1 MTLPSIAR
9 ASVASFAAL
18 FSILIGATAIPAVA
32 QDYSLLNYNGPDRT
46 EKLVAEAKKEGG
58 LTLYTSIA
66 GNDMPLLKND
76 FEKKYGIKLT
86 VWRAGSAQVMQR
98 SITETEAKR
107 YQVDAIHIGAPEME
121 GLHREK
127 ILQPVTSPV
136 FKNLI
141 ADAVAPHREWAS
153 TMLTVWVQTYNS
165 NKVKKSDLPK
175 SYQDLLD
182 PKWKG
187 QLGIESEDS
196 DWFAAVVGN
205 MGEAKGLKLFRDIV
219 AANGISVRKGH
230 TLLQNLVA
238 AGEVPLA
245 LAQYNYV
252 AAGVKRS
259 GAPVDWFVIE
269 PAIARAN
276 AVGIAAHAP
285 HPASALLF
293 YEYILSPDGQKIL
306 ASLDYVPTN
315 KTVTSSMKNTKIQIE
330 DPVATIDQWAK
341 WGKIYSDTMAG
352 KITLGGCCESKG
364 ARRLRRL
371 LYSVRVPRPSA
382 SSFTSL
388 RTTST
393 TAAWRPCFR
402 NALYE

>member
-1 MTLPSIAR
+1 MTIPSIVNIRFA
-9 ASVASFAAL
+9 AVAAL
-18 FSILIGATAIPAVA
+18 FGMLLAGSALPCAA
-32 QDYSLLNYNGPDRT
+32 QDYSILNYSGPDRA
-46 EKLVAEAKKEGG
+46 EKLLAEAKKEGG

-66 GNDMPLLKND
+66 SADMPLLKDD

-86 VWRAGSAQVMQR
+86 VWRGGSAQVMQR
-98 SITETEAKR
+98 SITETEARR

-127 ILQPVTSPV
+127 ILQPVNSAV

-153 TMLTVWVQTYNS
+153 TMLTVWVQTYNTS
-165 NKVKKSDLPK
+165 KVKKSELPK

-187 QLGIESEDS
+187 QLGIESEDA
-196 DWFAAVVGN
+196 DWFAAVAGN
-205 MGEAKGLKLFRDIV
+205 LGEAKGVKLFRDIA

-252 AAGVKRS
+252 VTGIKRS

-306 ASLDYVPTN
+306 ASRDYVPTN
-315 KTVTSSMKNTKIQIE
+315 KTVASSMKNVKIQIE

-341 WGKIYSDTMAG
+341 WNKIYNDTMAG
-352 KITLGGCCESKG
+352 K
-364 ARRLRRL
+364 
-371 LYSVRVPRPSA
+371 
-382 SSFTSL
+382 
-388 RTTST
+388 
-393 TAAWRPCFR
+393 
-402 NALYE
+402 

>member
-1 MTLPSIAR
+1 MAMSSIIR
-9 ASVASFAAL
+9 AQCALAAGL
-18 FSILIGATAIPAVA
+18 FGLMFSLFIGAASA
-32 QDYSLLNYNGPDRT
+32 QDYSLLNYTGPDRT
-46 EKLVAEAKKEGG
+46 EKLIAEAKKEGG

-66 GNDMPLLKND
+66 GNDMPLLKAD
-76 FEKKYGIKLT
+76 FEKRYGVKVR
-86 VWRAGSAQVMQR
+86 VWRSGSGQVMQR
-98 SITETEAKR
+98 AITETEAKR

-141 ADAVAPHREWAS
+141 NDAVAPHREWAS
-153 TMLTVWVQTYNS
+153 TMLTVWVQTYNTD
-165 NKVKKSDLPK
+165 KVKKNELPK
-175 SYQDLLD
+175 AWADLAD

-187 QLGIESEDS
+187 KLGIESEDS

-205 MGEAKGLKLFRDIV
+205 LGGEAKGVKLFRDI
-219 AANGISVRKGH
+219 AATNGISVRKGH

-252 AAGVKRS
+252 TAGIKRS

-276 AVGIAAHAP
+276 AIGIAAHAP
-285 HPASALLF
+285 HPAAALLF
-293 YEYILSPDGQKIL
+293 YDYILSPDGQKIL

-315 KTVTSSMKNTKIQIE
+315 KTVASSMKNIKIQIE

-341 WGKIYSDTMAG
+341 WGKIYNDTMAG
-352 KITLGGCCESKG
+352 K
-364 ARRLRRL
+364 
-371 LYSVRVPRPSA
+371 
-382 SSFTSL
+382 
-388 RTTST
+388 
-393 TAAWRPCFR
+393 
-402 NALYE
+402 

>member
-1 MTLPSIAR
+1 MTIPSIAR
-9 ASVASFAAL
+9 VRRASVAASLVVLFGIAAAAFALPCA
-18 FSILIGATAIPAVA
+18 A
-32 QDYSLLNYNGPDRT
+32 QDYSLLNYNGADRT

-66 GNDMPLLKND
+66 SADMPLLKD
-76 FEKKYGIKLT
+76 GFEKKYGIKLT
-86 VWRAGSAQVMQR
+86 VWRGGSAQVMQR
-98 SITETEAKR
+98 SIAETEAKR

-127 ILQPVTSPV
+127 VLQPVNSPV
-136 FKNLI
+136 FKSLI

-153 TMLTVWVQTYNS
+153 TMLTVWVQTYNTG
-165 NKVKKSDLPK
+165 KVKKSELPK

-187 QLGIESEDS
+187 QLGIEAEDS

-205 MGEAKGLKLFRDIV
+205 LGEAKGLKLFRDI
-219 AANGISVRKGH
+219 AATNGISVRKGH

-252 AAGVKRS
+252 VAGVKRS

-285 HPASALLF
+285 HPAAALLF
-293 YEYILSPDGQKIL
+293 YEYILSPEGQTIL
-306 ASLDYVPTN
+306 ASRDYVPTN
-315 KTVTSSMKNTKIQIE
+315 KNVASPMKNTRIQIE

-341 WGKIYSDTMAG
+341 WGKIYNDTMAG
-352 KITLGGCCESKG
+352 K
-364 ARRLRRL
+364 
-371 LYSVRVPRPSA
+371 
-382 SSFTSL
+382 
-388 RTTST
+388 
-393 TAAWRPCFR
+393 
-402 NALYE
+402 

>member
-1 MTLPSIAR
+1 MIIPSIVRAR
-9 ASVASFAAL
+9 VASVTSLVAL
-18 FSILIGATAIPAVA
+18 SSILIGITATPAFG

-46 EKLVAEAKKEGG
+46 ERLVAEAKKEGG

-66 GNDMPLLKND
+66 SADMPLLKSD

-86 VWRAGSAQVMQR
+86 VWRGGSAQVLQR

-107 YQVDAIHIGAPEME
+107 YQVDVIHIGAPEME

-141 ADAVAPHREWAS
+141 TDAVAPHREWAS
-153 TMLTVWVQTYNS
+153 TMLTVWVQTYNTS
-165 NKVKKSDLPK
+165 KVKKSDLPK

-205 MGEAKGLKLFRDIV
+205 MGEAKGLKLFRDI
-219 AANGISVRKGH
+219 ATTNGISVRKGH

-252 AAGVKRS
+252 VTGVKRS

-293 YEYILSPDGQKIL
+293 YDYILSPEGQKIL

-315 KTVTSSMKNTKIQIE
+315 KTVPSSMKNTKIMIE

-341 WGKIYSDTMAG
+341 WGKIYNDTMAG
-352 KITLGGCCESKG
+352 K
-364 ARRLRRL
+364 
-371 LYSVRVPRPSA
+371 
-382 SSFTSL
+382 
-388 RTTST
+388 
-393 TAAWRPCFR
+393 
-402 NALYE
+402 